1 MKTPEDEAFDE
12 LAQRQGAWGGGFTA
26 KRQAAMDK
34 INSHFDAAYKKMH
47 EDRAMYS
54 DIVSDGGLDPR
65 NKMDAQPAHCQCTA
79 CKDGV
84 IHASDCAVHNGPAYP
99 AGPCDC
105 GVSQPAQEQRP
116 WVGLTA
122 EDFSAIKFPA
132 EMRFPAEFR
141 AGARWA
147 EVKLKDKNT

>member
-1 MKTPEDEAFDE
+1 
-12 LAQRQGAWGGGFTA
+12 L
-26 KRQAAMDK
+26 
-34 INSHFDAAYKKMH
+34 
-47 EDRAMYS
+47 
-54 DIVSDGGLDPR
+54 
-65 NKMDAQPAHCQCTA
+65 AQPADNPNA
-79 CKDGV
+79 YDWSKLE
-84 IHASDCAVHNGPAYP
+84 PAQESLREHM
-99 AGPCDC
+99 ARIKELEAQL
-105 GVSQPAQEQRP
+105 SQPAQEQRP